1 MTYADAVTVSN
12 GARGIQRRT
21 LVVVAAALAAVVVAI
36 GAWWVASAGDT
47 DRTAQHTTA
56 TPAATAE
63 ATPEASATASGEPA
77 EPAAPEAAEEPP
89 AEDVPVTVVN
99 GVPLPEE
106 NVAAPVTFEEPAEI
120 APSFNAAVREIRAI
134 DGVGQGIG
142 EISGPALAFTVT
154 LTNNT
159 GAALET
165 FGVVVNAYDSTAAP
179 AIPLLGDPNAKQLPG
194 SIAPGGTAT
203 GTYVFRIPPEA
214 RDTVTLTVAFDPES
228 PVVVFSGPIR

>member
-1 MTYADAVTVSN
+1 MTVSN

-36 GAWWVASAGDT
+36 GAWRVASTGDT
-47 DRTAQHTTA
+47 DRTAQDTTA

-77 EPAAPEAAEEPP
+77 EPEAAEEPP

-179 AIPLLGDPNAKQLPG
+179 AIPLLGDPNAEQLPG